1 MTWRDSFKIGLPEID
16 RQHKELC
23 DQVDK
28 LQEACTKGKGADEVK
43 KVLDFLASYT
53 VRHFADEEAFQQKV
67 RYPGYAQHKAKHTEF
82 LNQVTKLK
90 KEATENGVN
99 VAMVIKINQI
109 ISDWLIHHIKSVDS
123 ELKVYAEQ

>member
-1 MTWRDSFKIGLPEID
+1 MTWRENFKIGVAEID
-16 RQHKELC
+16 KQHKELC

-28 LQEACTKGKGADEVK
+28 LQDACTQGKGAEEVK

-53 VRHFADEEAFQQKV
+53 VKHFADEEAFQLKV
-67 RYPGYAQHKAKHTEF
+67 KYPGYAQHKALHTDF

-99 VAMVIKINQI
+99 VAMVIKINRM
-109 ISDWLIHHIKSVDS
+109 ISDWLVNHIRATDS
-123 ELKVYAEQ
+123 ELKVYAD

>member
-1 MTWRDSFKIGLPEID
+1 MTWRDNFKIGVPEID
-16 RQHKELC
+16 KQHKELC

-28 LQEACTKGKGADEVK
+28 LQEACTQGKGAEEVK

-53 VRHFADEEAFQQKV
+53 VKHFADEEAFQLKV
-67 RYPGYAQHKAKHTEF
+67 KYPGYAQHKALHTDF

-99 VAMVIKINQI
+99 VAMVIKINRM
-109 ISDWLIHHIKSVDS
+109 ISDWLVNHIRAVDS
-123 ELKVYAEQ
+123 ELKAYGG